1 MVHNTIEQSSRT
13 VCHPIH
19 GLSYASPNKQCDIP
33 QNLRQILAYS
43 DVVPPQPGRSTQNPP
58 PACCTDHASHDEA
71 LNTTKSRNFPKA
83 TWRATSSYI
92 SHIPRLLN
100 GNSTTTS
107 RLPGPS
113 QITARPVHT
122 NGFAVTVIPTAAATM
137 DAQDKLALSRSS
149 RSMTRRY
156 NAFLYRASYR
166 GDKGS
171 AGLETLMP

>member
-1 MVHNTIEQSSRT
+1 MASHMPP
-13 VCHPIH
+13 PINNVTFH
-19 GLSYASPNKQCDIP
+19 RIFVKYWHIQTSCQ
-33 QNLRQILAYS
+33 QNQV
-43 DVVPPQPGRSTQNPP
+43 DPPQNPP
-58 PACCTDHASHDEA
+58 ARRTDHTSHDEA
-71 LNTTKSRNFPKA
+71 LNTRKSRNFPKA
-83 TWRATSSYI
+83 TWRATSSCI

-107 RLPGPS
+107 RLPGTS
-113 QITARPVHT
+113 QITTRPVHK

-171 AGLETLMP
+171 ASLETVMPEIGPP